1 MTEAI
6 DTLINA
12 TFLRRFSIPY
22 EQVKD
27 QRCQQATIA
36 VHPHLGWYKSSADR
50 KTFPFVNIKNLIE
63 PDIKTEDAILYKM
76 MTNYEDIF
84 YCRRTPEN
92 ESIRLLYC
100 SHALNHSLRCRML
113 VSKNNEKEKQFGASD
128 SLRDQGFHRART
140 LILAPTKEAARRIVH
155 TFLHLMPKGST
166 VSHRRRF
173 ERDFGPQPGDTDK
186 EKKKGRKP
194 KDYEEW
200 FSGNSSDNFRIG
212 MAFSKKSVKLYSA
225 FRDSDLIIAS
235 PLGIKAVIDDD
246 GEKEADVQHI
256 IASIELLIID
266 QAEMLLMQNWATVQ
280 QVVSLLNQRP
290 TVPVFASAA
299 RIRLCYLAGYGRR
312 YRQTLLFSAVS
323 NFLITLLSSEC
334 ENFQGM
340 NYIPPLSQYPDLY
353 PTYLPD
359 WIRIPALKAPIPTGK
374 KRKHSDMNGIK
385 AQEEAE
391 KEKEEDKSST
401 NYNFKLHLISFVVPG
416 QISIK
421 SSCTKLVNK
430 NHQSDSD
437 DEVDISSPAKTTDN
451 SHRYYS
457 NSLKVDSSTNS
468 LLLSDKTLGFTDYT
482 YLSGRNISIARLNTF
497 KQRILPRL
505 RRGSDPRVLIY
516 VPDFY
521 DLEELRQVLLDESL
535 DFCCINEYTDDS
547 EAERFRTLFGDG
559 RIRILLI
566 TERYYFFR
574 RRKIR
579 GPQTFIFYGPPTF
592 PWFAK
597 ELYDFR
603 YSESKIQYNMTILYC
618 HPIETHTVAMITGS
632 VEF

>member
-1 MTEAI
+1 
-6 DTLINA
+6 
-12 TFLRRFSIPY
+12 S
-22 EQVKD
+22 
-27 QRCQQATIA
+27 
-36 VHPHLGWYKSSADR
+36 
-50 KTFPFVNIKNLIE
+50 
-63 PDIKTEDAILYKM
+63 
-76 MTNYEDIF
+76 
-84 YCRRTPEN
+84 
-92 ESIRLLYC
+92 
-100 SHALNHSLRCRML
+100 
-113 VSKNNEKEKQFGASD
+113 

-155 TFLHLMPKGST
+155 TFFHLMPKGST

-200 FSGNSSDNFRIG
+200 FSGKLNTGNSSDNFRIG

-225 FRDSDLIIAS
+225 FRDSDIILAS
-235 PLGIKAVIDDD
+235 PLGIKTVIDDEV
-246 GEKEADVQHI
+246 EKEADVQYI

-280 QVVSLLNQRP
+280 QIVSLLNQRP

-299 RIRLCYLAGYGRR
+299 RIRLCYLAGYGKR

-323 NFLITLLSSEC
+323 NFLITLLSGEC
-334 ENFQGM
+334 ET
-340 NYIPPLSQYPDLY
+340 S
-353 PTYLPD
+353 
-359 WIRIPALKAPIPTGK
+359 IRTGQ
-374 KRKHSDMNGIK
+374 KRQHSDMNDIK
-385 AQEEAE
+385 EG
-391 KEKEEDKSST
+391 DKSLT

-416 QISIK
+416 QISVK
-421 SSCTKLVNK
+421 SSTKLVNE
-430 NHQSDSD
+430 NNQSDSD
-437 DEVDISSPAKTTDN
+437 DEIEISPKTTTDN
-451 SHRYYS
+451 SLHCLS
-457 NSLKVDSSTNS
+457 NTLKIDSSTNS
-468 LLLSDKTLGFTDYT
+468 LLLSTKTLGFTDYA
-482 YLSGRNISIARLNTF
+482 YLSGRNVSIARLNAF

-521 DLEELRQVLLDESL
+521 DLEELRQILLAESL
-535 DFCCINEYTDDS
+535 DFCCINEYTEDS

-592 PWFAK
+592 PWFVK

-603 YSESKIQYNMTILYC
+603 HLESEIQYNMTILYC
-618 HPIETHTVAMITGS
+618 HPIETHIVSMITGS

>member
-1 MTEAI
+1 MEETV
-6 DTLINA
+6 NA
-12 TFLRRFSIPY
+12 PPKESSFIRHFTVPY

-27 QRCQQATIA
+27 QSYPEVTIA
-36 VHPHLGWYKSSADR
+36 VNPYIGWYKSSADH
-50 KTFPFVNIKNLIE
+50 KVFPFLNAKNPIE
-63 PDIKTEDAILYKM
+63 PNVKTEDAMLHKM
-76 MTNYEDIF
+76 FTNYEDVF

-92 ESIRLLYC
+92 ESVRLLYC
-100 SHALNHSLRCRML
+100 SHALNHSLLCRAL
-113 VSKNNEKEKQFGASD
+113 VSKNNEKEKQFGVSD

-140 LILAPTKEAARRIVH
+140 LILVPTREAARRIVH
-155 TFLHLMPKGST
+155 TFFQLMPKGST

-186 EKKKGRKP
+186 EKKTGRKP

-200 FSGNSSDNFRIG
+200 FSGNSNDNFRIG
-212 MAFSKKSVKLYSA
+212 LAFSKKSVKLYSA
-225 FRDSDLIIAS
+225 FRDSDLILAS
-235 PLGIKAVIDDD
+235 PLGIKAIIDDEE
-246 GEKEADVQHI
+246 EKQADVQYI

-280 QVVSLLNQRP
+280 HIVSLLNQRP

-299 RIRLCYLAGYGRR
+299 RIRLCYLAGYGKR

-323 NFLITLLSSEC
+323 TFLITLLSGEC

-340 NYIPPLSQYPDLY
+340 NYIPPLSHYTDLY
-353 PTYLPD
+353 PTFLPD
-359 WIRIPALKAPIPTGK
+359 WVRIPGLKIPNRTGQ
-374 KRKHSDMNGIK
+374 KRQHSNI
-385 AQEEAE
+385 ESVN
-391 KEKEEDKSST
+391 EDKST

-416 QISIK
+416 QISLK
-421 SSCTKLVNK
+421 SSYGKLVNK
-430 NHQSDSD
+430 DQSDSE
-437 DEVDISSPAKTTDN
+437 DEMEVPPLKINDSLSSKEL
-451 SHRYYS
+451 
-457 NSLKVDSSTNS
+457 LKLDSSTNS
-468 LLLSDKTLGFTDYT
+468 LLLSRKSLTPTDYT
-482 YLSGRNISIARLNTF
+482 YLSGRNVSMARLNAF

-505 RRGSDPRVLIY
+505 RRGTDPRVLIY

-521 DLEELRQVLLDESL
+521 DLEELRQVLLSESL
-535 DFCCINEYTDDS
+535 DFCCINEYTEDS

-592 PWFAK
+592 PWFVK

-603 YSESKIQYNMTILYC
+603 HSEGEIQYNMTILYC
-618 HPIETHTVAMITGS
+618 HPIETHIVAMITGS
-632 VEF
+632 TEF

>member
-1 MTEAI
+1 MEA
-6 DTLINA
+6 TVFTPINA
-12 TFLRRFSIPY
+12 SSFSRHFSIPY

-27 QRCQQATIA
+27 QRCPEVTIA
-36 VHPHLGWYKSSADR
+36 VNPHIGWYKSSADR
-50 KTFPFVNIKNLIE
+50 KMFPFLSTKNPIE
-63 PDIKTEDAILYKM
+63 PDIKAEDCILYKM
-76 MTNYEDIF
+76 VTNYEDVF

-100 SHALNHSLRCRML
+100 SHALNHSLRCQTL

-155 TFLHLMPKGST
+155 TFFHLMPKGST

-225 FRDSDLIIAS
+225 FRDSDIILAS
-235 PLGIKAVIDDD
+235 PLGIKTVIDDEV
-246 GEKEADVQHI
+246 EKEADVQYI

-280 QVVSLLNQRP
+280 QIVSLLNQRP

-299 RIRLCYLAGYGRR
+299 RIRLCYLAGYGKR

-323 NFLITLLSSEC
+323 NFLITLLSGEC

-340 NYIPPLSQYPDLY
+340 NYIPPLSYYPDLY
-353 PTYLPD
+353 PTFLPD
-359 WIRIPALKAPIPTGK
+359 WVRVPGLKASIRTGQ
-374 KRKHSDMNGIK
+374 KRQHSDMNAI
-385 AQEEAE
+385 
-391 KEKEEDKSST
+391 KEEDKSLT

-416 QISIK
+416 QISVK
-421 SSCTKLVNK
+421 SSCTKLVSEN
-430 NHQSDSD
+430 NQSDSD
-437 DEVDISSPAKTTDN
+437 DEIEISPKTTTDN
-451 SHRYYS
+451 SLHCLS
-457 NSLKVDSSTNS
+457 NSLKIDSSTNS
-468 LLLSDKTLGFTDYT
+468 LLLSTKTLGFTDYA
-482 YLSGRNISIARLNTF
+482 YLSGRNVSIARLNAF

-516 VPDFY
+516 VTDFY
-521 DLEELRQVLLDESL
+521 DLEELRQILLAESL
-535 DFCCINEYTDDS
+535 DFCCINEYTEDS

-592 PWFAK
+592 PWFVK

-603 YSESKIQYNMTILYC
+603 HSESEIQYNMTILYC
-618 HPIETHTVAMITGS
+618 HPIETHTVSMITGS